1 MSFLSDA
8 EIVVEALEKYFQE
21 SVSAQQPVINQEPL
35 EQIIEK
41 LNLDA
46 YIHDGGL
53 YGKSLADFLGRYLAT
68 TTRVHH
74 PEFVGHQ
81 VAVPYYT
88 GALGS
93 LIDGFT
99 NNPMGVYEMGP
110 GATSIEY
117 FVVNWLLEKVGWQPA
132 PLDRH
137 IAVENSP
144 HGGGILTH
152 GGTLAN
158 LTALLAARNQV
169 APEAWEMGIPH
180 DLALLAPA
188 EAHYSITRAAS
199 ILGIGQKGIYQLEV
213 DGQGTIIPEKLAV
226 AFQRLQ
232 NAGKRPIALVANAA
246 QTAVGTYDPLDEI
259 GEFCNTNHIWF
270 HVDGAHGASALLS
283 EKHRHLL
290 RGVERAD
297 SLTWDAHKMLR
308 TPSLCAAS
316 LFHDHHHIESAFQQE
331 ASYVFHEKNQ
341 PGIDL
346 GHLTFECTKAGLA
359 LKLFLVLGALG
370 ERGLGEYI
378 ERQWNLALQTYDY
391 IKQQPDF
398 ECAVRPQSN
407 IVCFRKMGSDQKQL
421 QIRDAMLAQGHFYLT
436 STSFRGKRYL
446 RLTLMNPNTTLED
459 MQRLIDMIRNIA
471 EGIVL
476 D

>member
-8 EIVVEALEKYFQE
+8 EIVIEALEKYYRE
-21 SVSAQQPVINQEPL
+21 SVSSQQPVINQEPL

-46 YIHDGGL
+46 YIHEGGL
-53 YGKSLADFLGRYLAT
+53 DGKSLADFLDQYLAT

-81 VAVPYYT
+81 VAVPHYT

-99 NNPMGVYEMGP
+99 NNPMGIYELGP

-117 FVVNWLLEKVGWQPA
+117 FVVNWMLEKIGWQPA
-132 PLDRH
+132 PLNSH
-137 IAVENSP
+137 AATENRP

-158 LTALLAARNQV
+158 LTALAAARNQA
-169 APEAWEMGIPH
+169 APEAWEMGVPH
-180 DLALLAPA
+180 DLALLTPA
-188 EAHYSITRAAS
+188 EAHYSIARAAA
-199 ILGIGQKGIYQLEV
+199 ILGIGQKGVYQLEV
-213 DGQGTIIPEKLAV
+213 DENGTILPERLMPALE
-226 AFQRLQ
+226 RLQ
-232 NAGKRPIALVANAA
+232 NDGKRPIALVANAA
-246 QTAVGTYDPLDEI
+246 QTGVGTYDPLDEI
-259 GEFCNTNHIWF
+259 GEFCNAHRIWF

-283 EKHRHLL
+283 EKYKHLL
-290 RGVERAD
+290 KGVQKAD

-316 LFHDHHHIESAFQQE
+316 LYRDHHHIESAFQQE
-331 ASYVFHEKNQ
+331 ASYLFHEKNQ

-346 GHLTFECTKAGLA
+346 VHLTFECTKSGLA

-378 ERQWNLALQTYDY
+378 ERQWDLALQTYEY
-391 IKQQPDF
+391 IQQQPDF
-398 ECAVRPQSN
+398 ECAVCPQSN
-407 IVCFRKMGSDQKQL
+407 IVCFRITGSDQKQL
-421 QIRDAMLAQGHFYLT
+421 QIRDALIAQGHFYLT
-436 STSFRGKRYL
+436 SSSFRGKRYL
-446 RLTLMNPNTTLED
+446 RLTLMNPDTTLED
-459 MQRLIDMIRNIA
+459 IQRLIHMIRKIA
-471 EGIVL
+471 EGVIS

>member
-8 EIVVEALEKYFQE
+8 EIVIEALEKYYRE
-21 SVSAQQPVINQEPL
+21 SVSNQQPVINQEPL

-41 LNLDA
+41 LNLA
-46 YIHDGGL
+46 LYIQDGGL
-53 YGKSLADFLGRYLAT
+53 DGKLLADFLDQYLST

-81 VAVPYYT
+81 VAVPYHT

-99 NNPMGVYEMGP
+99 NNVMGIYEMGP

-117 FVVNWLLEKVGWQPA
+117 FVVNWMLEKVGWKPA
-132 PLDRH
+132 PLNSRN
-137 IAVENSP
+137 ATENNS

-169 APEAWEMGIPH
+169 APDAWELGLPH
-180 DLALLAPA
+180 DLSLLAPA
-188 EAHYSITRAAS
+188 EAHYSITRAAA

-213 DGQGTIIPEKLAV
+213 DERGTIIPEKLEIILD
-226 AFQRLQ
+226 RLQ
-232 NAGKRPIALVANAA
+232 NDGKRPIALVANAA
-246 QTAVGTYDPLDEI
+246 QTAIGTYDPLDEI
-259 GEFCNTNHIWF
+259 GEFCNTNGIWL

-283 EKHRHLL
+283 EKYRHLL
-290 RGVERAD
+290 KGVEKAD

-308 TPSLCAAS
+308 TPALCAAS
-316 LFHDHHHIESAFQQE
+316 LYRDHHHIEGAFQQE
-331 ASYVFHEKNQ
+331 ASYLFHEKNQ

-346 GHLTFECTKAGLA
+346 GHLTFECTKAGLG

-370 ERGLGEYI
+370 EQRLGDYI
-378 ERQWNLALQTYDY
+378 ERQWDLALQTYDY
-391 IKQQPDF
+391 IKQQSDF
-398 ECAVRPQSN
+398 ESGVRPQSN
-407 IVCFRKMGSDQKQL
+407 IVCFRIKGSDQKQL
-421 QIRDAMLAQGHFYLT
+421 HIRDALIAQGHFYLT

-446 RLTLMNPNTTLED
+446 RLTLMNPDTTLED
-459 MQRLIDMIRNIA
+459 MQRLINMIRNIA
-471 EGIVL
+471 EGISL

>member
-8 EIVVEALEKYFQE
+8 EIVVQALEKYFQE
-21 SVSAQQPVINQEPL
+21 SVSAEKPVINQEPL
-35 EQIIEK
+35 EQIINK
-41 LNLDA
+41 LNLGA

-53 YGKSLADFLGRYLAT
+53 DGKSLADFLDQYLAT
-68 TTRVHH
+68 TTRLHH
-74 PEFVGHQ
+74 PEYVGHQ
-81 VAVPYYT
+81 AAVPYYT

-99 NNPMGVYEMGP
+99 NNAMGVYEMGP

-117 FVVNWLLEKVGWQPA
+117 FLVNWLLEKVGWQPA
-132 PLDRH
+132 PLNSH
-137 IAVENSP
+137 VAAENRQ

-169 APEAWEMGIPH
+169 APDAWEMGIPQ

-188 EAHYSITRAAS
+188 EAHYSIARAAS
-199 ILGIGQKGIYQLEV
+199 ILGIGQKGIYQLDV
-213 DGQGTIIPEKLAV
+213 DEEGTIIPEKLIV

-232 NAGKRPIALVANAA
+232 GAGKRPIALVANAA

-259 GEFCNTNHIWF
+259 GEFCNTNHIWL

-283 EKHRHLL
+283 EKYRHLL
-290 RGVERAD
+290 RGVEKAD

-316 LFHDHHHIESAFQQE
+316 LFRDHHHIESAFQQE
-331 ASYVFHEKNQ
+331 ASYLFHEKNQ

-378 ERQWNLALQTYDY
+378 ERQWDLATQTYDY
-391 IKQQPDF
+391 IQQQPGF

-407 IVCFRKMGSDQKQL
+407 IVCFRIMGSDQEQL
-421 QIRDAMLAQGHFYLT
+421 QIRDALIAQGHFYLT

-446 RLTLMNPNTTLED
+446 RLALMNPDTTLED
-459 MQRLIDMIRNIA
+459 MQRLLNMIRKIA
-471 EGIVL
+471 EGIVR